1 MNQDGRWMRCS
12 KRHPCPICGKADWC
26 CWMNTGTVFWCMRV
40 SSGEVA
46 GFKRGRTH
54 ETAGGTSWFPT
65 IEPPVVHVLEPLKP
79 ERAARIKWDEIHD
92 ECRNA
97 LTDDMLAKAIS
108 TIGVG
113 IDTLDAFGIGW
124 SRHWRAWTFPMRNAA
139 TEQIIG
145 IRTRTPDGR
154 KFALTGSRQGYFM
167 PPRMKRE
174 RLVYVVEGPTDA
186 AAMRSLGLEV
196 IGRASC
202 LHQSRDLRERLRGR
216 RVVVM
221 ADNDE
226 VGLAGAKKLAN
237 YMEGFSAAWVIRP
250 PDGVKDAREWI
261 VAGASRGDIET
272 IAWEAINGQ
281 QEMGQQVQRRAGGTE
296 GVSGK
301 DIREQ
306 G

>member
-1 MNQDGRWMRCS
+1 MNRDGRWMRCS
-12 KRHPCPICGKADWC
+12 RRQPCPICGKRDWC
-26 CWMNTGTVFWCMRV
+26 CYLDTGEVFWCMRV

-46 GFKRGRTH
+46 GFKRGKTH

-65 IEPPVVHVLEPLKP
+65 LEPPLVPVLEPTRP
-79 ERAARIKWDEIHD
+79 ERAGRIKFSEIHD
-92 ECRNA
+92 ECRAA
-97 LTDDMLAKAIS
+97 LTDDLLAKAIKVL
-108 TIGVG
+108 GCG

-124 SRHWRAWTFPMRNAA
+124 SRHWRAWTFPMRHAV

-154 KFALTGSRQGYFM
+154 KFALTGSKQGYFFK
-167 PPRMKRE
+167 PRHGRE
-174 RLVYVVEGPTDA
+174 RLVYIVEGPTDA
-186 AAMRSLGLEV
+186 AAMFSLGLEV

-226 VGLAGAKKLAN
+226 VGIAGAKKLAH
-237 YMEGFSAAWVIRP
+237 YLEGFAAAWVIRP

-261 VAGASRGDIET
+261 VAGAKRGDIES
-272 IAWEAINGQ
+272 IAWEAIHGE
-281 QEMGQQVQRRAGGTE
+281 QEMGQQIQRSAGE
-296 GVSGK
+296 
-301 DIREQ
+301 
-306 G
+306 